1 MTVGNA
7 IIIALVVLLAS
18 FINRLSG
25 FAFGMIMMCVLPHL
39 LEYIQAVAFCKV
51 LGLFIGAYSFIR
63 YRNAVKWQ
71 IIVHFLPTMIIANAV
86 GIYCAKFNPGI
97 DMVRLLGIF
106 FIIYGLYS
114 LFCKRE
120 LRIKNTWYNILIF
133 SVLGGFVDGFLG
145 PGGPFTVI
153 YLLSIGLIK
162 YEYFATVQLIFG
174 IEGLF
179 DMILRIA
186 NGMIGLF
193 AVKMAIVCIPIFFLG
208 FALGGLI
215 YNKLNAKVL
224 KDIIYGVIIVCG
236 IINLF

>member
-1 MTVGNA
+1 MPITN
-7 IIIALVVLLAS
+7 IIIIVGTVLFAS
-18 FINRLSG
+18 FVNRLSG
-25 FAFGMIMMCVLPHL
+25 FAFGMIMLCVLPYMMDYL
-39 LEYIQAVAFCKV
+39 QAVAFCKI
-51 LGLFIGAYSFIR
+51 LGIIIGAYSLIR
-63 YRNAVKWQ
+63 YRNAINWK
-71 IIVHFLPTMIIANAV
+71 IVGHFLPTMLIANAA
-86 GIYCAKFNPGI
+86 GIWCAKYNPGI
-97 DMVRLLGIF
+97 DMVKLLGVF
-106 FIIYGLYS
+106 FIIYGSYS
-114 LFCKRE
+114 LLYKKE
-120 LRIKNTWYNILIF
+120 LHLKNTWYNILIF
-133 SVLGGFVDGFLG
+133 SALGGFVDGFLG

-179 DMILRIA
+179 DLILRIA

-193 AVKMAIVCIPIFFLG
+193 AVKMAIVCIPVFFLG

-236 IINLF
+236 VINLV